1 MSTLQVDILNPK
13 AGKLL
18 KDLASLGLI
27 EIKPMADDGFLK
39 AIEKIRAKAK
49 GNVPSLGEITAE
61 VELVRSKRYAS
72 KKG

>member
-49 GNVPSLGEITAE
+49 GNVPSLDEITAE

>member
-27 EIKPMADDGFLK
+27 EIKPMTEDGFLK
-39 AIEKIRAKAK
+39 ALEKIRVKAK
-49 GNVPSLGEITAE
+49 GNTPSLEEITAE
-61 VELVRSKRYAS
+61 VELVRSKRYAE

>member
-27 EIKPMADDGFLK
+27 QIRPIAEDGFMK
-39 AIEKIRAKAK
+39 AIEKIRTKAK
-49 GNVPSLGEITAE
+49 DKVPSLAEITKE
-61 VELVRSKRYAS
+61 VEFVRSKRYVS